1 MAKDWKEFDRRI
13 DPALANIA
21 DKQGAAGLL
30 KLKALIAATR
40 EAEADDTEFS
50 EAAER
55 VVEAFP
61 ELADAIG
68 WLVRH

>member
-1 MAKDWKEFDRRI
+1 M
-13 DPALANIA
+13 
-21 DKQGAAGLL
+21 